1 MEMGSQC
8 SQQNEYFNIA
18 TFNCKNLE
26 TSKLA
31 IQNLAKDIDIL
42 LLQEHWYYDCQLNK
56 LSMVSDEMVG
66 AGKAV
71 DSSDPIL
78 PVQMPR
84 GYGGTAILWQKT
96 IDHLITPVPDGGNRI
111 QCAELHGQQPALLIS
126 VYMPCRGLRD
136 NIDDFEDCVTQL
148 QEVITKYSDSHSII
162 LGGDFNEDLTVT
174 ANTRRKASLERLL
187 SDNNLSTLP
196 TGKTYMG
203 PGGAEVSTID
213 YIFYSQSLKDNVV
226 QIQTLI
232 EDTSVSDHYPV
243 KCILNNI
250 VDRNVIV
257 KPIVS
262 IKPPRRVRWD
272 KIDME
277 GYRTTVE
284 ARVSQLRQ
292 NIPSAYVLDQQIIK
306 VQEIMVQASSA
317 QGPRKLRRQ
326 RKAKLIHW
334 TPAIQQAVKDKK
346 KAFHEWKKGNRPSHS
361 SNTLTMNKKLTTSH
375 LRKLCRVESAKAREE
390 SRQAILDARTSNTKL
405 FHQLINK
412 QRGKMKYC
420 VNELNVGGGGL

>member
-262 IKPPRRVRWD
+262 IKPPRRV
-272 KIDME
+272 
-277 GYRTTVE
+277 
-284 ARVSQLRQ
+284 
-292 NIPSAYVLDQQIIK
+292 
-306 VQEIMVQASSA
+306 
-317 QGPRKLRRQ
+317 
-326 RKAKLIHW
+326 
-334 TPAIQQAVKDKK
+334 
-346 KAFHEWKKGNRPSHS
+346 
-361 SNTLTMNKKLTTSH
+361 
-375 LRKLCRVESAKAREE
+375 
-390 SRQAILDARTSNTKL
+390 
-405 FHQLINK
+405 
-412 QRGKMKYC
+412 
-420 VNELNVGGGGL
+420 